1 MFGFLGNKSGS
12 LVGLDIG
19 SSSVK
24 LVALSKSGN
33 GYTLEA
39 YAVVSLPPTA
49 VIDGNIQDVG
59 EVAETIEKGC

>member
-1 MFGFLGNKSGS
+1 VFGLLGNKSGS

-24 LVALSKSGN
+24 LVALSKN
-33 GYTLEA
+33 GQSYSLEA

-49 VIDGNIQDVG
+49 VID
-59 EVAETIEKGC
+59 